1 METDKDDLLNN
12 FKDSTKSKSKLLNIK
27 KIIFISLLFILFIF
41 AFVIMIILLI
51 LQSRKI
57 NDLNNLINKLDNH
70 INKLD
75 NQIKNLTNQFDEQ
88 DILFNQNITNL
99 NRSMEDNINN
109 LQKSLKF
116 KDEEIKLLKHDSN
129 NLNNEKL
136 LIYNDINDIKN
147 KLIQNSKEIDI
158 CSNNFYLL
166 NNEIKNNEIKIYR
179 NFAEMQS
186 LKNLESNLALLV
198 DFKIKIKADFYINQK
213 QAQLCSQNHYNS
225 DRFDDSRIRLFGH
238 VEKVAGCVW
247 IVHQNGKFFEF
258 ISTNSEYGMNNW
270 KIEIKND
277 NAFVTNKEKGSIFIL
292 ETVSLYKYYK
302 IKDKETGQYLFINT
316 NKYRDQKSYY
326 IDLTIN
332 EDMATDFYFEI
343 YYYE

>member
-27 KIIFISLLFILFIF
+27 EIIFISLLFFLFIF
-41 AFVIMIILLI
+41 VFAIMIILLI
-51 LQSRKI
+51 FQSRKI

-70 INKLD
+70 INKLN
-75 NQIKNLTNQFDEQ
+75 NQINNMTNQFDEQ
-88 DILFNQNITNL
+88 AILFNQNITNL

-158 CSNNFYLL
+158 FSNNFHLL
-166 NNEIKNNEIKIYR
+166 NNEIKNNEISIYR
-179 NFAEMQS
+179 NFAEIQS

-198 DFKIKIKADFYINQK
+198 DFKIKIKADFYINRK
-213 QAQLCSQNHYNS
+213 QAQLCSQKYYNS

-238 VEKVAGCVW
+238 VDKVAGCVW

-292 ETVSLYKYYK
+292 EAGSLYKYYK

-316 NKYRDQKSYY
+316 NKYRDQNSYY
-326 IDLTIN
+326 IDLTTN

>member
-1 METDKDDLLNN
+1 
-12 FKDSTKSKSKLLNIK
+12 
-27 KIIFISLLFILFIF
+27 
-41 AFVIMIILLI
+41 MIILLI

-75 NQIKNLTNQFDEQ
+75 NQINKITNQFDEQ
-88 DILFNQNITNL
+88 AILFNQNITNL

-109 LQKSLKF
+109 LQKGLKY

-147 KLIQNSKEIDI
+147 ELIQNYKEIDI
-158 CSNNFYLL
+158 CSNNFHLL
-166 NNEIKNNEIKIYR
+166 NNEIKNNKISIYR
-179 NFAEMQS
+179 NFAEIQS

-213 QAQLCSQNHYNS
+213 RAQLCSQTYYNS

-238 VEKVAGCVW
+238 VEKVTGCVW

-258 ISTNSEYGMNNW
+258 ALTESIYGMNNMNNW

-292 ETVSLYKYYK
+292 ETGSLYKYYK
-302 IKDKETGQYLFINT
+302 IKNKETGQYLFINS
-316 NKYRDQKSYY
+316 NKYRDEYSYY
-326 IDLTIN
+326 IDLTTN

-343 YYYE
+343 YYNE

>member
-1 METDKDDLLNN
+1 METQKDDLLND
-12 FKDSTKSKSKLLNIK
+12 FKDSKNHKSKPLITA
-27 KIIFISLLFILFIF
+27 FVTVILFIF
-41 AFVIMIILLI
+41 VFIIMIVLII

-57 NDLNNLINKLDNH
+57 NDLTNQINK
-70 INKLD
+70 
-75 NQIKNLTNQFDEQ
+75 LTNQFDKQ
-88 DILFNQNITNL
+88 SILSNQSLTNL
-99 NRSMEDNINN
+99 NWSLSDKIDN
-109 LQKSLKF
+109 LQKALKL
-116 KDEEIKLLKHDSN
+116 KEEEIKLLKHDSN

-158 CSNNFYLL
+158 CSNNFHLL
-166 NNEIKNNEIKIYR
+166 NNEIKNNEISIYR
-179 NFAEMQS
+179 NFAEIQS

-198 DFKIKIKADFYINQK
+198 DFKIKIKADFYINRK

-238 VEKVAGCVW
+238 ADKVAGCVW

-258 ISTNSEYGMNNW
+258 ISTNSNYRMNNW

-292 ETVSLYKYYK
+292 ETGSLYKYYK
-302 IKDKETGQYLFINT
+302 IKNKETRQYLFINT
-316 NKYRDQKSYY
+316 NKYRDSGSYY
-326 IDLTIN
+326 IDLTTN